1 MPHNIH
7 YPKPPPPKPPKA
19 SAVRPASPNPSGIPL
34 AAKPTRAAPRPPDT
48 ERDYH
53 HPKLQCC
60 PKPPPPERPQS
71 EITTR
76 ERYGRIAFLWYS
88 QDHLQLPPVPELSS
102 MLAQLEGTSDEH
114 KVMST
119 PCASNESPTSS
130 SAVQPNSQ
138 HPSELP
144 LAANAHNK
152 TLVRSDATQAITRER
167 LQNDEC
173 VKLSSGRLPYEYY
186 VVVANALDEGTSF
199 DKRILVPLDKESSYL
214 DLYKSVRDSM
224 NLQAST
230 GLLLMLKAD
239 DEQCVLPCHS
249 GSCTKRLNRRTL
261 LSVRTA
267 GPIRI
272 GNYNDSPQAR
282 RARDISQKQMEP
294 RLSKRIL
301 ELKMR
306 TDRGRWIAE
315 WVAADW
321 NNWYRLNA
329 ADQNLWVEYEAQM
342 AELRAQKHKMA
353 ELRAQKQRKFPG
365 AAESLAPEL

>member
-1 MPHNIH
+1 
-7 YPKPPPPKPPKA
+7 
-19 SAVRPASPNPSGIPL
+19 
-34 AAKPTRAAPRPPDT
+34 
-48 ERDYH
+48 
-53 HPKLQCC
+53 
-60 PKPPPPERPQS
+60 
-71 EITTR
+71 
-76 ERYGRIAFLWYS
+76 
-88 QDHLQLPPVPELSS
+88 
-102 MLAQLEGTSDEH
+102 
-114 KVMST
+114 
-119 PCASNESPTSS
+119 
-130 SAVQPNSQ
+130 
-138 HPSELP
+138 
-144 LAANAHNK
+144 
-152 TLVRSDATQAITRER
+152 VRSDATQAITRER

-186 VVVANALDEGTSF
+186 VVVANALDEGTSL
-199 DKRILVPLDKESSYL
+199 DKRILIPLDKESSYL
-214 DLYKSVRDSM
+214 DLYKSARDSM

-282 RARDISQKQMEP
+282 RARDISQKHMEP